1 MVVMM
6 INLLG
11 RVWEGLDSCMIIQI
25 LMRGLVFNSMVVM
38 MI

>member
-1 MVVMM
+1 M
-6 INLLG
+6 INILG
-11 RVWEGLDSCMIIQI
+11 RVMEGLDSCMIIQI

>member
-1 MVVMM
+1 VILM
-6 INLLG
+6 INILG
-11 RVWEGLDSCMIIQI
+11 RVMVGLDSCMIIQI